1 MFNKGVLQNDEN
13 DCGAAALATVLKIYK
28 KNVPLYEVKQK
39 VIHDNA
45 GSSILELSN
54 GAKEFGIEPT
64 ELTGTHEDLTEAINS
79 GQVKFPFIAHVVKE
93 DEQYH
98 FIVILKQGKTNFS
111 AFDPSYGH
119 KRMDVDH
126 FLKVWT
132 GNLITFEKQRTFKKE
147 YSRRYLFKSLI
158 LLKGYKKNIY
168 ISLFLTFFV
177 TLCSIISAKFYQVII
192 DTHIMGRNQTND
204 LFGILN
210 INNMKYL
217 LLSFVALMLIQNVNA
232 KLE

>member
-93 DEQYH
+93 D
-98 FIVILKQGKTNFS
+98 
-111 AFDPSYGH
+111 
-119 KRMDVDH
+119 
-126 FLKVWT
+126 
-132 GNLITFEKQRTFKKE
+132 
-147 YSRRYLFKSLI
+147 
-158 LLKGYKKNIY
+158 
-168 ISLFLTFFV
+168 
-177 TLCSIISAKFYQVII
+177 
-192 DTHIMGRNQTND
+192 
-204 LFGILN
+204 
-210 INNMKYL
+210 
-217 LLSFVALMLIQNVNA
+217 
-232 KLE
+232 